1 MLFLKKTGFLI
12 LTSFAILANW
22 SIVLGGTWRK
32 ETDWSGSQSKG
43 FKEIGSPNFNWAKK
57 LFSFFIF
64 LTFFLTCFEHG
75 FATQWQKTADPFQV
89 HSVVKK
95 PNDTTDVYVRHS
107 DRIVLKYEVE
117 NILGQKVYGAVQ
129 VGVKFKINGTYTPQN
144 TWADYSNPQSGL
156 QEYSDFIDTPP
167 EWSVPGETY
176 ILAHLW
182 RVDWGEPQYVAYIRV
197 HLLPNSNTQNSLN
210 NPISQTGSHSYFTDN
225 SDQIWPGD
233 FDKGNSISVWQGGN
247 EIDYPIIIVEGFDAK
262 NKVYSQSFYNDI
274 SSFIQILQNTS
285 PEADILLFDYSD
297 GGQDL
302 AKLGQGLASGISYIS
317 NIYGSSQI
325 IGISMGGVVARYA
338 LAYAEQEGILINV
351 SNFVSVDSPQK
362 GAELDDNF
370 QNWLYNLD
378 DSPADISSE
387 IESLRSIAAKQMLTY
402 NAWNLNGSYHTSF
415 YNNLNGLNST
425 GWSQNTK
432 NIGVSFSP
440 GYGQNPNS
448 GLKWLSMD
456 NQGIPGISD
465 EDLYISSSENISDMG
480 SFLPKSFTDGKSKGF
495 IYNLVNVEIERY
507 SDPTFI
513 TFESATSFN
522 PNQPNNSDFDVVI
535 NSLVPTFHDSVPPE
549 IIPPLLSEMGFTPPS
564 VNWSVTP
571 ITPNYTISGSWINY
585 SGTFQ
590 VQFQDLSTQQNG
602 TITNWLWD
610 FGDNS
615 TSTQQNPIKTFT
627 TYGQHDVK
635 LTVTNSAGVQS
646 TKYWGTL
653 SSTGQDISRINIY
666 PGFPSIT
673 GDLFV
678 DSAPGFCQLE
688 SKSWKATQ
696 NINDLNNYGT
706 IKWKIE
712 KGSKS
717 YFVEGNINSLG
728 KSYLPTNPSFGSFSW
743 NSHIGGDCQAFKLS
757 AQKKV
762 NWAVSVWKEFAN
774 GTPIV
779 KLNCDCNLNPGPN
792 DPVCPHIVLN
802 INGQEIVENNIL
814 YFSNEQRE
822 FGPITDKCLIQNDLP
837 IENGKYV
844 LNIKEIGT
852 SISNLDYF
860 SLETIDVPTGIEV
873 GALAQEN
880 QELVFYYPDSLN
892 SVFSADVNGTQ
903 DIRSEITNDDSQF
916 FLSDSGDVLSFV
928 VNPVA
933 NETCKIIIKT
943 LELDPTIEAQP
954 KYVYGFSVIG
964 GGIEENIAS
973 IAYRNK
979 DYTHVLDVSEF
990 VGSENQTTFKLS
1002 FRNKVSIDQIAID
1015 TTPIDLNEIQVNQVE
1030 LSNAELILGGE
1041 SGVINQLSELSSPDF
1056 DYSWLKPN
1064 QSLKL
1069 EFSFPT
1075 QESGTQRKFVLAS
1088 QGFYVTPSD
1097 SISLEV
1103 SIPEGFN
1110 LFSMPVDS
1118 VKQNSNYQEL
1128 FTNNT
1133 NTYFP
1138 YTTINYEE
1146 VDWTLTDSV
1155 FFQQGFSTVA
1165 EGSPKTLNFTGKEKL
1180 EYDLNLNE
1188 GWNLIPSISNEVSIA
1203 KYFSSNGGPFR
1214 EGFYYDYGYKAI
1226 DADNAILKPGDAIWV
1241 YVDSPIEILNFPYGN
1256 SSEPLTK
1263 SSSDSLIY
1271 LSYNQLLDLNGLIE
1285 FSVISAESDTVK
1297 LFLAQSDSFSVDNSY
1312 FGKPPL
1318 PESNLVDSLKF
1329 FDAQIYFN
1337 DSTYTYANV
1346 QDSSNVNL
1354 TIRLTAANFKYPIS
1368 ISWTDALG
1376 NLQVTTVDSSSLTK
1390 LVNLNRSSGKVAMK
1404 VNSEQN
1410 LINIAGTLKNY
1421 KSSIPSKYSL
1431 SQNYPNPFNPSTRI
1445 NYSIPENSFVK
1456 LEVFNILGRK
1466 VKTLVS
1472 NVQKSGNY
1480 SVKWNG
1486 LNDENKLVSSGVYF
1500 YRIESGDFV
1509 SIKKMLLLK

>member
-22 SIVLGGTWRK
+22 SIVLG
-32 ETDWSGSQSKG
+32 EVWSENLGGNPRVFKNTMRIDGVFPYNSSFVMKKG
-43 FKEIGSPNFNWAKK
+43 
-57 LFSFFIF
+57 
-64 LTFFLTCFEHG
+64 
-75 FATQWQKTADPFQV
+75 QD
-89 HSVVKK
+89 
-95 PNDTTDVYVRHS
+95 
-107 DRIVLKYEVE
+107 
-117 NILGQKVYGAVQ
+117 KVYLQVNSGDWLTNVDIEVRYNLNDESMLSDNWTNWVQ
-129 VGVKFKINGTYTPQN
+129 VS
-144 TWADYSNPQSGL
+144 SN
-156 QEYSDFIDTPP
+156 I
-167 EWSVPGETY
+167 
-176 ILAHLW
+176 
-182 RVDWGEPQYVAYIRV
+182 
-197 HLLPNSNTQNSLN
+197 
-210 NPISQTGSHSYFTDN
+210 
-225 SDQIWPGD
+225 
-233 FDKGNSISVWQGGN
+233 
-247 EIDYPIIIVEGFDAK
+247 
-262 NKVYSQSFYNDI
+262 
-274 SSFIQILQNTS
+274 
-285 PEADILLFDYSD
+285 
-297 GGQDL
+297 
-302 AKLGQGLASGISYIS
+302 GLASQSWSEAYSVQLDVPSYWNVDKKYKMEFSVDADFTTAGGQQGSMNNLLSEVTIDVVPS
-317 NIYGSSQI
+317 ADKFFEDNIGNNLTLWKGGSQFDIPFIFVMGFDPTNKTSSQQFYNSRKDDLIKEVRNADPNIDILIYDYADGGTSLLNNRDHLINGLSFLNTI
-325 IGISMGGVVARYA
+325 INSPKAIWGYSMGGVITRAA
-338 LAYAEQEGILINV
+338 LAKAEEENLNLNISYFISL
-351 SNFVSVDSPQK
+351 DSPQR
-362 GAELDDNF
+362 GANANLDLQNLVDEFPCLDDDLIF
-370 QNWLYNLD
+370 SIGEFFVGDIDFDILD
-378 DSPADISSE
+378 E
-387 IESLRSIAAKQMLTY
+387 LGLNSIAARQLLKIHFDDLLTPP
-402 NAWNLNGSYHTSF
+402 SEHTSV
-415 YNNLNGLNST
+415 YNTINST
-425 GWSQNTK
+425 NGNGYPTNSINIGASFGNWTPNINAPNLWLEFQEANTCLDDK
-432 NIGVSFSP
+432 NI
-440 GYGQNPNS
+440 Y
-448 GLKWLSMD
+448 LTL
-456 NQGIPGISD
+456 
-465 EDLYISSSENISDMG
+465 E
-480 SFLPKSFTDGKSKGF
+480 DGKAGSLLPIKAPYSISKGF
-495 IYNLVNVEIERY
+495 SKFGISYTVDLEIFHQ
-507 SDPTFI
+507 PTFI
-513 TFESATSFN
+513 STESALDQNSPNSSSGFDFTVTADFN
-522 PNQPNNSDFDVVI
+522 HLHNEFPNKVI
-535 NSLVPTFHDSVPPE
+535 KDILK
-549 IIPPLLSEMGFTPPS
+549 IMGYLP
-564 VNWSVTP
+564 VANWAVTP
-571 ITPNYTISGSWINY
+571 NTQNYTNSGSWINY
-585 SGTFQ
+585 SGAFQ

-610 FGDNS
+610 FGDGT
-615 TSTQQNPIKTFT
+615 TSTQQNPTH
-627 TYGQHDVK
+627 TYQSYGKHNVK

-646 TKYWGTL
+646 ENSYGILAGT
-653 SSTGQDISRINIY
+653 SQEVNGFYIY
-666 PGFPSIT
+666 PGIPSIT

-678 DSAPGFCQLE
+678 ESAPGFCQLE
-688 SKSWKATQ
+688 PKSWKATQ
-696 NINDLNNYGT
+696 NTNDLSINGT
-706 IKWKIE
+706 MKWKIE

-728 KSYLPTNPSFGSFSW
+728 KNYLSTNPSFGSFSW

-757 AQKKV
+757 AQKKA
-762 NWAVSVWKEFAN
+762 NNAESSWKEFAN

-802 INGQEIVENNIL
+802 INGQEVVENNIL

-822 FGPITDKCLIQNDLP
+822 FGPVTDKCLIQNELP

-844 LNIKEIGT
+844 LNIEEIGT

-880 QELVFYYPDSLN
+880 QELVFFYPDSLN
-892 SVFSADVNGTQ
+892 SVLSADVNGTQ
-903 DIRSEITNDDSQF
+903 DIRSEIINNDSQF
-916 FLSDSGDVLSFV
+916 FLSDSGDVLNFV
-928 VNPVA
+928 VNPVS

-964 GGIEENIAS
+964 GGEEENIAS

-979 DYTHVLDVSEF
+979 DYTHVLDVSDF
-990 VGSENQTTFKLS
+990 VSSENQTTFKLS

-1069 EFSFPT
+1069 EFSVPT

-1180 EYDLNLNE
+1180 EYDLNLSE

-1226 DADNAILKPGDAIWV
+1226 DTDNAILKPGDAIWV
-1241 YVDSPIEILNFPYGN
+1241 YVDSPIEILNFPYGD

-1263 SSSDSLIY
+1263 STSDSLIY
-1271 LSYNQLLDLNGLIE
+1271 LNHNQLLGLNGLIE
-1285 FSVISAESDTVK
+1285 FSIISAQSDTVK

-1354 TIRLTAANFKYPIS
+1354 TLRLTAANSKYPIS

-1390 LVNLNRSSGKVAMK
+1390 PVNLNRSSGKVAMK
-1404 VNSEQN
+1404 VSSEQN
-1410 LINIAGTLKNY
+1410 FINIAGTLKNY
-1421 KSSIPSKYSL
+1421 KNTLPSKYSL